1 MVSYSTRELDKCAS
15 AVIIKKKMSQLVRIA
30 LVALQLLLLSSI
42 VDADAVLDL
51 WTKGQPSLDAQLAK
65 STTCSKD
72 KLQIRKEW

>member
-1 MVSYSTRELDKCAS
+1 MHQLFIHEG
-15 AVIIKKKMSQLVRIA
+15 KMSRLARIA
-30 LVALQLLLLSSI
+30 LVALQILLLSSI